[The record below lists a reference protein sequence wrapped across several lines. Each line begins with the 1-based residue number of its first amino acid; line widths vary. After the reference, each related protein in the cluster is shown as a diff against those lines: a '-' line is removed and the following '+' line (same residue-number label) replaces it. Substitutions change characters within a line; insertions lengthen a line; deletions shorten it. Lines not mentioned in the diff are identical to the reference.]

1 MAPSGPGL
9 TGGAAH
15 PPPAGTILVHPED
28 TWPGAAA
35 QTIAAGL
42 AEARGSAGGMRSLVL
57 SGGSTPVPVYRL
69 LAAQGEVPWEV
80 VQVFFADERFVPAG
94 HPDSNFK
101 VVEEALLGPL
111 GPRAPRSHF
120 AGDGGQQTLGE
131 AAARYASLL
140 PPVVDVLVLG
150 IGEDGHTA
158 SLFPATPAE
167 DGAPVPGTA
176 LPRVIAVHHS
186 PKPPPRRITITPP
199 VILDAR
205 HVFVLAAG
213 ESKAAAVRSALFGA
227 WDPRRCPAQWA
238 RDATWILDPDAASL
252 I

>member
-1 MAPSGPGL
+1 MSGGS
-9 TGGAAH
+9 AH

-28 TWPGAAA
+28 SWPGAAA
-35 QTIAAGL
+35 QAIGAGL

-57 SGGSTPVPVYRL
+57 SGGSTPAPVYRL
-69 LAAQGEVPWEV
+69 LATHGDVPWEI

-94 HPDSNFK
+94 HLDSNFK
-101 VVEEALLGPL
+101 MVEEALLGPL
-111 GPRAPRSHF
+111 GPRAPRSDF
-120 AGDGGQQTLGE
+120 AGDEGQRTLGE

-158 SLFPATPAE
+158 SLFPAAPNQY
-167 DGAPVPGTA
+167 GAPVPGTA
-176 LPRVIAVHHS
+176 VPRVIPVHHS
-186 PKPPPRRITITPP
+186 PKPPPRRITITPS

-205 HVFVLAAG
+205 HLFVLATGA
-213 ESKAAAVRSALFGA
+213 SKAAAVRSALSGA

-238 RDATWILDPDAASL
+238 RNATWILDPDAASL
-252 I
+252 L